1 MVLFKML
8 FQIAMVQLLGFLMK
22 SSGMMPA
29 STEWGISAYLGR
41 VALPSLL
48 FSALARLE
56 YGTLDPIILTAVLI
70 ASLTIWFLAAGLG
83 LLITRRSESL
93 GERQMMCALMALF
106 VTMGDD
112 IGTGFPVLSVMSFR
126 PDLVPLVFIT
136 AALGSL
142 TTAPMGYALLAVGGA
157 NIEALHSGGAVDAKH
172 LILQTVREL
181 RSNVLVVSCIVG
193 LAYNVLFGN
202 SLPWYVGDV
211 IDTIG
216 QPFLP
221 LVFFLAGMSSIGS
234 FGSFGSLEGVVRTP
248 PAPGSNAMER
258 HGTPPAPGSSSRTR
272 GPRAPWRRLPRPA
285 GIAALTLR
293 LVPRAAQGLPILLV
307 LLKSLVLALLTWYVG
322 VHACSRMHATSER

>member
-172 LILQTVREL
+172 LILQTVRKL
-181 RSNVLVVSCIVG
+181 RSNVLVISCLVG

-258 HGTPPAPGSSSRTR
+258 HGTPWNAMERHGTPWNAMERRLHLDRPRAQEALARHGVASRDPQASRPSRCALSLALPRDSPFSWSSSSRSY
-272 GPRAPWRRLPRPA
+272 WR
-285 GIAALTLR
+285 
-293 LVPRAAQGLPILLV
+293 
-307 LLKSLVLALLTWYVG
+307 
-322 VHACSRMHATSER
+322 C